1 MEDLNKL
8 AEKIYNAY
16 YWITKDEAR
25 LGWLNDISKE
35 RIEDLVTTINNIK
48 CDSNSNS
55 LGAYGSHDIRYAL
68 ETLLILSYIHNI
80 DLNKEFA
87 YAND

>member
-35 RIEDLVTTINNIK
+35 RIEDLVSTVNNIK
-48 CDSNSNS
+48 CDSNS
-55 LGAYGSHDIRYAL
+55 LGAYGSHDVRNAL
-68 ETLLILSYIHNI
+68 ESLLILCYIHNI